1 MLMPLLVRLTDSEIE
16 AIDLVVSQG
25 LYAIEDCGGAIEEV
39 GSAGLAI
46 HEELSFPDLHVEP
59 VHRDAQLRGQFGS
72 RQHARV
78 MRPTGTLHRYWDP
91 GGMSDSLDSDWEDL
105 GLTIWG
111 SMPLDGEGG
120 GDLIV
125 VHSGACE
132 SERLIAHLHSP
143 RKFSNG
149 IDPPPNL

>member
-1 MLMPLLVRLTDSEIE
+1 MLMPPLVRLTDSEIE

-59 VHRDAQLRGQFGS
+59 VHGDAQLRGQFGS

-91 GGMSDSLDSDWEDL
+91 GGMSILWTVIGRTSDSLF
-105 GLTIWG
+105 
-111 SMPLDGEGG
+111 GERCPS
-120 GDLIV
+120 V
-125 VHSGACE
+125 VRAAA
-132 SERLIAHLHSP
+132 I
-143 RKFSNG
+143 
-149 IDPPPNL
+149 

>member
-1 MLMPLLVRLTDSEIE
+1 MPLLVRLRDSEIE

-25 LYAIEDCGGAIEEV
+25 LYAFEDCGVAVEEV

-59 VHRDAQLRGQFGS
+59 VHRDTQLRGQFGS

-91 GGMSDSLDSDWEDL
+91 GGMSDSLDGDWEDL
-105 GLTIWG
+105 GLAVWG
-111 SMPLDGEGG
+111 AMPLGGEGG
-120 GDLIV
+120 SDLIV
-125 VHSGACE
+125 VHSSACE
-132 SERLIAHLHSP
+132 RERLIAHLHSP